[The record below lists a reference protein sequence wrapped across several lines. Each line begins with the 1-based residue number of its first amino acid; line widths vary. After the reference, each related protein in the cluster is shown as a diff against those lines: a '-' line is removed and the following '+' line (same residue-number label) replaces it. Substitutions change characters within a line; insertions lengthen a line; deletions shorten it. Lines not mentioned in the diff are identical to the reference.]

1 MCETD
6 KVVFGLLSTLLLTIY
21 RVPAARYDGQVFVK
35 PPEVLTRDR
44 LLGAYEVKPALQR
57 LRGSLVGTGAALLV
71 VALTLAGLLR
81 VDEVNEVGP
90 TGE

>member
-1 MCETD
+1 MTAINQ
-6 KVVFGLLSTLLLTIY
+6 FGLKPCC
-21 RVPAARYDGQVFVK
+21 VHVCPARYDGQVFVK

-57 LRGSLVGTGAALLV
+57 LRGTLVGVGGALLV
-71 VALTLAGLLR
+71 VSLTLAGLLR

-90 TGE
+90 TGECH